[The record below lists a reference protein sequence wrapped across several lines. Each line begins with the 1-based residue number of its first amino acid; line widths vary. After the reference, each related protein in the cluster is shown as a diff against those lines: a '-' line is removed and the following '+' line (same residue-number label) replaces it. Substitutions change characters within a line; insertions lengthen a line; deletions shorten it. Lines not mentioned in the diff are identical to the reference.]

1 MKKSVVI
8 ILSILILSSC
18 AVTRDRQV
26 SMRFLDYRPYTEAGF
41 FISPDP
47 YPGMFTSLGE
57 FSITVKPAILS
68 SSKDAGRGRQQKDFE
83 DGVYAKQ
90 TYGIV
95 HMEEIPSEELLEM
108 AVQKAKSVGANGI
121 ANFKCLT
128 VYDTHATRNSV
139 SSVLSHYEI
148 SGLCISIE

>member
-1 MKKSVVI
+1 MKKFI
-8 ILSILILSSC
+8 PFLSLLLVLTSC

-26 SMRFLDYRPYTEAGF
+26 STRFLDYRPYSEAGF

-57 FSITVKPAILS
+57 FSITVTPAILP
-68 SSKDAGRGRQQKDFE
+68 SSKVVTRQKNFNDA
-83 DGVYAKQ
+83 VYSKP
-90 TYGIV
+90 TYGV
-95 HMEEIPSEELLEM
+95 ANLEEISSEELLEM

-121 ANFKCLT
+121 ANFRCVS
-128 VYDTHATRNSV
+128 VYETHASRNSI